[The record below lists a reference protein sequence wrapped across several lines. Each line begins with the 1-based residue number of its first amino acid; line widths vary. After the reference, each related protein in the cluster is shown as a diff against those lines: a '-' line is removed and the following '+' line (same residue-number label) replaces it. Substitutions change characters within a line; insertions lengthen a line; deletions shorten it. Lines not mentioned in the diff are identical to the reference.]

1 MEENTAKMYTCFE
14 EMGISPKSLSDSAH
28 LTRDLGLDSL
38 DVTDLVLRLETIFNT
53 SIPDTDWN
61 KFQTIK
67 DIKNYLNQTMLVP
80 A

>member
-1 MEENTAKMYTCFE
+1 METNTKKLYACFD
-14 EMGISPKSLSDSAH
+14 EMGISSKSLTDSAH

-38 DVTDLVLRLETIFNT
+38 DVTDLILRLETIFNT

-67 DIKNYLNQTMLVP
+67 DIKYYLNQTMLVP

>member
-1 MEENTAKMYTCFE
+1 MEANTAKMYTCFE
-14 EMGISPKSLSDSAH
+14 EMGISPNALRDSAH

-38 DVTDLVLRLETIFNT
+38 DVTDLILRLETIFNT

-61 KFQTIK
+61 NFQTIK

>member
-1 MEENTAKMYTCFE
+1 MEANTKKMYSCFE
-14 EMGISPKSLSDSAH
+14 EMGIPSNALKDSAH

-38 DVTDLVLRLETIFNT
+38 DVTDLVLRLESIYNT

-67 DIKNYLNQTMLVP
+67 DIKTYLNQTILVP